1 MSTRRSLLLKRIAA
15 AVLLTLFAIQVIP
28 SIADVITGSPQE
40 SSDEVAT
47 PSPMASASEQTSP
60 LATDAPSPS
69 PSASNAPNPS
79 ATITYPDSETA
90 TPEPTYAPTQ
100 DVKIRIPSK
109 FPVDPRAT
117 SVNISPIAISG
128 GEILLVCMS
137 VDNAVLKLAGSNSDL
152 LIEGDNSKNLRISGD
167 GAAVNA
173 LINAGWGIRL
183 VAATKISGAVITTR
197 AASMTAPSVEAEF
210 CVGAEKVSKSSISA
224 MGLGLNTVK
233 NPVGIR

>member
-1 MSTRRSLLLKRIAA
+1 MSTQRSLLLKRIAA

-40 SSDEVAT
+40 NSEEVAT
-47 PSPMASASEQTSP
+47 PAPIASSPEEA
-60 LATDAPSPS
+60 LATSTDSTS
-69 PSASNAPNPS
+69 SISDTPNPS
-79 ATITYPDSETA
+79 ASITYPNSETA
-90 TPEPTYAPTQ
+90 TPEPTYTTTQ

-137 VDNAVLKLAGSNSDL
+137 VDNAVLKLAGSNGDL
-152 LIEGDNSKNLRISGD
+152 LVEGDNSKNLRISGD

-173 LINAGWGIRL
+173 LLNAGRGIRL
-183 VAATKISGAVITTR
+183 IATARINGAVITTR
-197 AASMTAPSVEAEF
+197 AASMTAPSVQVDF
-210 CVGAEKVSKSSISA
+210 CAGAEKVSKSSISA

>member
-1 MSTRRSLLLKRIAA
+1 MSTRRSLLLKRMAA
-15 AVLLTLFAIQVIP
+15 AMLLTLFAIQVIP

-40 SSDEVAT
+40 NSEEVAT
-47 PSPMASASEQTSP
+47 SSPTASASVEDS
-60 LATDAPSPS
+60 ATPTDTPSPTAS
-69 PSASNAPNPS
+69 DSANPS
-79 ATITYPDSETA
+79 ATITYPGSETA

-137 VDNAVLKLAGSNSDL
+137 VDNAVLKLSGRNSDL
-152 LIEGDNSKNLRISGD
+152 LIEGDNSKSLRISGD

-173 LINAGWGIRL
+173 LLNAGRGVRL
-183 VAATKISGAVITTR
+183 VAGARISGAIITTR
-197 AASMTAPSVEAEF
+197 AASMTSPSVQAEF
-210 CVGAEKVSKSSISA
+210 CSGAEKVSKSSISA

-233 NPVGIR
+233 NPVGIG

>member
-1 MSTRRSLLLKRIAA
+1 MSTQRSLLLKRVAA

-40 SSDEVAT
+40 NSGEAAPNSSMPGVSEQDSAT
-47 PSPMASASEQTSP
+47 P
-60 LATDAPSPS
+60 TDSSSPS
-69 PSASNAPNPS
+69 LSDTPNPS
-79 ATITYPDSETA
+79 ATITYPNSETT
-90 TPEPTYAPTQ
+90 TPEPTYATTQ

-137 VDNAVLKLAGSNSDL
+137 VDNAVLKLAGNNSDL
-152 LIEGDNSKNLRISGD
+152 LVEGDNSKNLRISGD

-173 LINAGWGIRL
+173 LLNAGRGIRL
-183 VAATKISGAVITTR
+183 VASSKINGAVITTR
-197 AASMTAPSVEAEF
+197 AASMTAPSVQADF
-210 CVGAEKVSKSSISA
+210 CAGAEKVSKSSISA

-233 NPVGIR
+233 NRVDIG